1 MKKLKKLASEGIRI
15 VIGPATSAEL
25 KEVKEYADKNE
36 IILISHSSTAPSL
49 NFTDNIFRFVQ
60 NDHYQTEAIVKK
72 MWKDGIR
79 LIVPMWRGD
88 VYGNDLHNHTKEMF
102 ELNGT
107 VADGIENIIH
117 R

>member
-1 MKKLKKLASEGIRI
+1 MRLYLLVTQALRHLLILRITSSASY
-15 VIGPATSAEL
+15 
-25 KEVKEYADKNE
+25 KM
-36 IILISHSSTAPSL
+36 IIIKS
-49 NFTDNIFRFVQ
+49 
-60 NDHYQTEAIVKK
+60 EAIVKK

-107 VADGIENIIH
+107 VADGIENIIY